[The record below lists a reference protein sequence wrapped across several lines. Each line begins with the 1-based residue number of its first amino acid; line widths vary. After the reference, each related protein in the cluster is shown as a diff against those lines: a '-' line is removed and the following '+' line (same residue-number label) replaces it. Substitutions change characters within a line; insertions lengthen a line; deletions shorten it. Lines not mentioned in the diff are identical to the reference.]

1 MKSEFIFHSQTGI
14 ILYGYEKIKRFALL
28 LIMASFAV
36 NVQAQLEQA
45 VKKIF
50 AGDTVATHPTS
61 LRRDSDSARVANLQ
75 KSLEE
80 ARLNEANMRMEME
93 QMRLQT
99 MAADSVKLSQQRQ
112 RIDSLRQFTKGVPV
126 IAEGDTLFYL
136 FTKRGGYAPQQR
148 AQMTGAA
155 IEEIGKRF
163 NLRPDSVSIDHSDIV
178 SDLMYGNKVLLSL
191 TDQDALWEG
200 VSRDSLAKERRQNV
214 ITKLHEMKAE
224 HSVWR
229 MAKRILYFLLVI
241 VGQYLLFRL
250 TNWLFRKLKVR
261 ILRLKDTKIKPVSIQ
276 GYELLDRKIMMIYEG
291 AACYTD
297 LAGIGRYILMGIQ
310 LVITVPL
317 IFIIFPQTEGLAY
330 RLLGYIWNPIRNIF
344 VDIIDYIPNLFTI
357 VVIWYAVKY
366 LVRMVLYLAREI
378 EAGRL
383 KFNGFYPDWAMPTFH
398 IVRFLLYAFMI
409 AMIYPYLPGSKS
421 GVFQGISVFVG
432 LIVSLGSSTVIGN
445 IIAGLVITYMR
456 PFKMGDRIK
465 LNDTTGDI
473 IEKTPLVT
481 RIRTPK
487 NEVVTVPNSFIMSSH
502 TVNYSTSAREYG
514 LIIHSEVSIGYDV
527 PWRQVNQILIDAAL
541 NTPGVVDDPRP
552 FVLETSLSDWYP
564 VYQINA
570 YIKEAHKMAQIYSD
584 LHQTIQDKFNEAGI
598 EIMSPHYMA
607 VRDGNET
614 TIPKDDL
621 SKSKPADTAN
631 QSNKSE

>member
-1 MKSEFIFHSQTGI
+1 MEIN
-14 ILYGYEKIKRFALL
+14 KIKRLVLVLL
-28 LIMASFAV
+28 VSSFAMGA
-36 NVQAQLEQA
+36 QAQLEQA

-50 AGDTVATHPTS
+50 AGDTIAETHPA
-61 LRRDSDSARVANLQ
+61 LKRDSDSAYVANLQ
-75 KSLEE
+75 KTLEE

-93 QMRLQT
+93 QMKLQ
-99 MAADSVKLSQQRQ
+99 MATADSVKYAQQRQ
-112 RIDSLRQFTKGVPV
+112 RIDSLRQFTKGIPV
-126 IAEGDTLFYL
+126 VADGDTLFYL
-136 FTKRGGYAPQQR
+136 FTKRGGYTPQQR

-155 IEEIGKRF
+155 VEELGKRF

-200 VSRDSLAKERRQNV
+200 VSRDSLAKERRENV
-214 ITKLHEMKAE
+214 VSKLHEMKAE
-224 HSVWR
+224 HSIWR
-229 MAKRILYFLLVI
+229 MVKRILYFVLVI

-250 TNWLFRKLKVR
+250 TNWLFRKVKAR

-276 GYELLDRKIMMIYEG
+276 GYELLDTQKQ
-291 AACYTD
+291 ANLLVF
-297 LAGIGRYILMGIQ
+297 LASVGRYILMALQ
-310 LVITVPL
+310 LLFTVPL

-330 RLLGYIWNPIRNIF
+330 RLLGYIWNPIKNIF
-344 VDIIDYIPNLFTI
+344 IGIVDYIPKLFTI
-357 VVIWYAVKY
+357 IVIWYAVKY
-366 LVRMVLYLAREI
+366 LVRLVLYLAREV

-383 KFNGFYPDWAMPTFH
+383 KINGFYPDWAMPTFH
-398 IVRFLLYAFMI
+398 IIRFLLYAFMI
-409 AMIYPYLPGSKS
+409 AMIYPYLPGASS

-514 LIIHSEVSIGYDV
+514 LIIHSEVSIGYDI

-570 YIKEAHKMAQIYSD
+570 YIKEADKMAQIYSD
-584 LHQTIQDKFNEAGI
+584 LHQNIQDKFNEAGI

-607 VRDGNET
+607 VRDGNAT
-614 TIPKDDL
+614 TMPKDDWRNGNPVN
-621 SKSKPADTAN
+621 KAGQGETTEKP
-631 QSNKSE
+631 

>member
-1 MKSEFIFHSQTGI
+1 MDMK
-14 ILYGYEKIKRFALL
+14 KIKRFALL

-50 AGDTVATHPTS
+50 AGDTVATHPVS
-61 LRRDSDSARVANLQ
+61 LHRDSDSARVANLQ

-112 RIDSLRQFTKGVPV
+112 RIDSLRQFTKGIPV
-126 IAEGDTLFYL
+126 VAEGDTLFYL
-136 FTKRGGYAPQQR
+136 FTKRGGYTPQQR

-276 GYELLDRKIMMIYEG
+276 GYELLDAQKQ
-291 AACYTD
+291 ANLLVF

-310 LVITVPL
+310 LLITVPL

-330 RLLGYIWNPIRNIF
+330 RLLGYIWNPIRKIF

-357 VVIWYAVKY
+357 VVIWYAVRY
-366 LVRMVLYLAREI
+366 LVRLVLYLAREI

-409 AMIYPYLPGSKS
+409 AMIYPYLPGSQS

>member
-1 MKSEFIFHSQTGI
+1 MEINR
-14 ILYGYEKIKRFALL
+14 IKRLVLVLL
-28 LIMASFAV
+28 VSSFAMGA
-36 NVQAQLEQA
+36 QAQLEQA

-50 AGDTVATHPTS
+50 AGDTIAETHPA
-61 LRRDSDSARVANLQ
+61 LKRDSDSAYVANLQ
-75 KSLEE
+75 KTLEE

-93 QMRLQT
+93 QMKLR
-99 MAADSVKLSQQRQ
+99 MATADSVKYAQQRQ
-112 RIDSLRQFTKGVPV
+112 RIDSLRQFTKGIPV
-126 IAEGDTLFYL
+126 VADGDTLFYL
-136 FTKRGGYAPQQR
+136 FTKRGGYTPQQR
-148 AQMTGAA
+148 AQMTGTAV
-155 IEEIGKRF
+155 EELGKRF

-200 VSRDSLAKERRQNV
+200 VSRDSLAKERRENV
-214 ITKLHEMKAE
+214 VSKLHEMKAE
-224 HSVWR
+224 HSIWR
-229 MAKRILYFLLVI
+229 MVKRILYFVLVI

-250 TNWLFRKLKVR
+250 TNWLFRKVKAR

-276 GYELLDRKIMMIYEG
+276 GYELLDTQKQ
-291 AACYTD
+291 ANLLVF
-297 LAGIGRYILMGIQ
+297 LASVGRYILMALQ
-310 LVITVPL
+310 LLFTVPL

-330 RLLGYIWNPIRNIF
+330 RLLGYIWNPIKNIF
-344 VDIIDYIPNLFTI
+344 IGIVDYIPKLFTI
-357 VVIWYAVKY
+357 IVIWYAVKY
-366 LVRMVLYLAREI
+366 LVRLVLYLAREV

-383 KFNGFYPDWAMPTFH
+383 KINGFYPDWAMPTFH
-398 IVRFLLYAFMI
+398 IIRFLLYAFMI
-409 AMIYPYLPGSKS
+409 AMIYPYLPGASS

-514 LIIHSEVSIGYDV
+514 LIIHSEVSIGYDI

-570 YIKEAHKMAQIYSD
+570 YIKEADKMAQIYSD
-584 LHQTIQDKFNEAGI
+584 LHQNIQDKFNEAGI

-607 VRDGNET
+607 VRDGNAT
-614 TIPKDDL
+614 TMPKDDWRNGNPVN
-621 SKSKPADTAN
+621 KAGQGETTEKP
-631 QSNKSE
+631 

>member
-1 MKSEFIFHSQTGI
+1 MDMK
-14 ILYGYEKIKRFALL
+14 KIKRFALL

-112 RIDSLRQFTKGVPV
+112 RIDSLRQFTKGIPV
-126 IAEGDTLFYL
+126 VAEGDTLFYL

-276 GYELLDRKIMMIYEG
+276 GYELLDAQKQ
-291 AACYTD
+291 ANLLVF

-330 RLLGYIWNPIRNIF
+330 RLLGYIWNPIRKIF

-607 VRDGNET
+607 VRDGNAT
-614 TIPKDDL
+614 TTPKNDL
-621 SKSKPADTAN
+621 SKSNTADTAS

>member
-1 MKSEFIFHSQTGI
+1 MKINKMKRLAILLAMAFITLG
-14 ILYGYEKIKRFALL
+14 A
-28 LIMASFAV
+28 
-36 NVQAQLEQA
+36 QAQLEQA

-50 AGDTVATHPTS
+50 SGDSVAVGHTALKP
-61 LRRDSDSARVANLQ
+61 DSDSIRLAELH

-93 QMRLQT
+93 EMRLQVL
-99 MAADSVKLSQQRQ
+99 AADSVRAAQQKQ

-126 IAEGDTLFYL
+126 VADKDTLFYL
-136 FTKRGGYAPQQR
+136 FTKRGGYTPQQR
-148 AQMTGAA
+148 AQMTGTA
-155 IEEIGKRF
+155 IEELGRRF
-163 NLRPDSVSIDHSDIV
+163 NLRPDSVTIDHSDIV
-178 SDLMYGNKVLLSL
+178 SDLMYGTKVLLSL

-214 ITKLHEMKAE
+214 ISKLQEMKAE
-224 HSVWR
+224 HSLWR
-229 MAKRILYFLLVI
+229 MVKRVLYFLLVI
-241 VGQYLLFRL
+241 VGQYFLFRL
-250 TNWLFRKLKVR
+250 TNWLFRKLRIR

-276 GYELLDRKIMMIYEG
+276 GYELLDTQKQ
-291 AACYTD
+291 ANLLVF
-297 LAGIGRYILMGIQ
+297 LAGIGRYIVMGLQ
-310 LVITVPL
+310 LLITVPL

-330 RLLGYIWNPIRNIF
+330 RLLGYIWNPIRTIF
-344 VDIIDYIPNLFTI
+344 VNILDYIPNLFTI
-357 VVIWYAVKY
+357 IVIWYAVRY
-366 LVRMVLYLAREI
+366 LVRLVLYLAREI

-409 AMIYPYLPGSKS
+409 AMIYPYLPGSDS

-465 LNDTTGDI
+465 LNDTTGNV

-487 NEVVTVPNSFIMSSH
+487 NEVVTIPNSFIMSSH
-502 TVNYSTSAREYG
+502 TVNFSQSAREYG
-514 LIIHSEVSIGYDV
+514 LIIHSEVSVGYDV
-527 PWRQVNQILIDAAL
+527 PWRKTHQILIDAAL
-541 NTPGVVDDPRP
+541 NTPGVLDDPRP
-552 FVLETSLSDWYP
+552 FVLETALSDWYP
-564 VYQINA
+564 IYQVNA
-570 YIKEAHKMAQIYSD
+570 YIKDADRLAQVYSD
-584 LHQTIQDKFNEAGI
+584 LHQNIQDKFNEEGI

-614 TIPKDDL
+614 TVQSPRSPKQ
-621 SKSKPADTAN
+621 K
-631 QSNKSE
+631 EV